1 MLLLLL
7 LSLVAAMQISTF
19 ALFSAFQGNAN
30 LLLTHGE
37 SANNA
42 KVPNRPVTERGL
54 TRHYFVRGA
63 SDE

>member
-1 MLLLLL
+1 MKPLLLLLLL

-42 KVPNRPVTERGL
+42 KVPNL
-54 TRHYFVRGA
+54 C
-63 SDE
+63 